1 MNDKINF
8 RQSIKSDLP
17 VLEEIRQKAFA
28 PVFDSFRSILGDQIY
43 SLAQEPEDT
52 QQSQLLSDMFL
63 PETVWQTYVV
73 ELSGEVVGFVSIRMD
88 SDSKVGE
95 IGLNAVHPDH
105 SGQGIGTEMYKF
117 ATDKM
122 KLSGMQVAT
131 VATGGDPS
139 HEPARRACEKSGFNL
154 QIPSVWMCQIL

>member
-8 RQSIKSDLP
+8 RQSVESDLP
-17 VLEEIRQKAFA
+17 ALESIRQKAFT
-28 PVFDSFRSILGDQIY
+28 PIFDSFRSILGDQIY

-52 QQSQLLSDMFL
+52 QQGQLLSNMFL
-63 PETVWQTYVV
+63 PDTVWELFVA

-88 SDSKVGE
+88 LDSKVGE

-105 SGQGIGTEMYKF
+105 AGQGIGTQMYKF
-117 ATDKM
+117 SVDKM
-122 KLSGMQVAT
+122 KLGGMRVAT

-139 HEPARRACEKSGFNL
+139 HEPARRAYERSGFNV
-154 QIPSVWMCQIL
+154 QIQSVWMCQLL